1 MFHCEFAQSLENAKG
16 CEFCLNHAIESAPQ
30 EGTQF
35 LLNSV

>member
-1 MFHCEFAQSLENAKG
+1 MFHCVFAQSVENAKG
-16 CEFCLNHAIESAPQ
+16 CELCLNHAIESAPQ